1 MNEIKLKILL
11 YKPVAMFV
19 NRLWIQSW
27 LQYLLPR
34 VPHLAVPLI
43 DQLQKIVDESGITS
57 DEIEEIRK
65 AFAAIPVAA
74 NRSNTEVRIIHL

>member
-1 MNEIKLKILL
+1 MNKLELKILL

-19 NRLWIQSW
+19 NRLWMQSW
-27 LQYLLPR
+27 LQYILPR

-65 AFAAIPVAA
+65 DFAAVSVAA
-74 NRSNTEVRIIHL
+74 DRPNTEVRIINL